1 MARKSHPD
9 QRAAIAAAVALLCLA
24 VVCTTS
30 SIRWVGRT
38 FPGFLVLRN
47 AVVASAGLAGWTGLS
62 TGEIFQRQIL
72 TVNGEPVA
80 GGRQVNEIV
89 TREPAG
95 SAIAYRLADRHSMV
109 EKKIASMVFSAAD
122 YLLLFGVYL
131 LNGLIFAAA
140 GLAVLYLR
148 PGAPGPRALATLS
161 VVAGAFAISATDLY
175 GPYRFFRLH
184 VASEALLPAAFIH
197 LGITFPILLG
207 SRRLRKAVLWAAYAL
222 AGALVLLYEFL
233 LDDPAWY
240 PTLHAIAVTYLGFSA
255 CLLFVNAAKAY
266 RASASA
272 LVRQRTK
279 VVGLGIVGGFG
290 LPTVISLASGLS
302 GSDVSFSFAGFTAP
316 LFPISLAYAI
326 AKHDLFEIDTVIKRS
341 VYYLTATLAVTI
353 AYALLIVTS
362 NRALLGASFTQHP
375 AFPLGFTLAA
385 LLILA
390 PLRDKTQRAL
400 DRMFFRCG
408 YDLKATL
415 EALSSRLSSAREVL
429 EIAETLGGLSAEV
442 MFAGTSV
449 VLVRD
454 PKTRHFSQVE
464 NAAERGEY
472 PFVRVPPASP
482 LVECLSRFRR
492 AVLVDEL
499 LERDPDPVRQTLLL
513 SELGVPNAAVV
524 VPFWYR
530 DELVGFMILAA
541 KKSGALYTGDDM
553 KVLSTAG
560 NQAALGVVNSLA
572 YREIQRLNR
581 DLEATVARRTE
592 ELRKAN
598 ESLEESLEGLERA
611 YEDLKRSQESLLRA
625 EKMATLGQLTA
636 GIAHEVNTP
645 LGAALNSLHVIADL
659 AQEYAESIGDPSVTD
674 TDHRQIARELESAA
688 RCAVK
693 SAEKAAR
700 FIRSIKNHSR
710 ASSASASIEFPL
722 ADLLEETRL
731 LLEHQ
736 FRVADCWL
744 EREIAPADLRLRGDP
759 AKLEQVIA
767 NLLTN
772 AIDAYD
778 ELKTGGPVR
787 VAARL
792 AADDKV
798 LIAVSDQGCGIPR
811 EDQERI
817 FDLLFTT
824 KARGKGTGLGLSIV
838 KHIVENEFGGEVAV
852 ESQPGKGTT
861 FRLSLPRHASAKT
874 EPPAAAPS
882 ELSPPKPEASRSPV
896 PEDPSPG

>member
-1 MARKSHPD
+1 MTKKLHPD
-9 QRAAIAAAVALLCLA
+9 QRVAIATSAALLCLA
-24 VVCTTS
+24 LACAAS

-38 FPGFLVLRN
+38 FPGFFVLRN
-47 AVVASAGLAGWTGLS
+47 GVVASAGLAWWSGLA
-62 TGEIFQRQIL
+62 TGEIFQRQ
-72 TVNGEPVA
+72 VVAANGRLAASGAEVYQIVGSEP
-80 GGRQVNEIV
+80 
-89 TREPAG
+89 PG
-95 SAIAYRLADRHSMV
+95 SNVAYRIAGRGETV
-109 EKKIASMVFSAAD
+109 EKQIPSMVFSVTD
-122 YLLLFGVYL
+122 YLLLFGVYF
-131 LNGLIFAAA
+131 LNGLIFAGA
-140 GLAVLYLR
+140 GLAVLYSR
-148 PGAPGPRALATLS
+148 PAAPGPRALALLS
-161 VVAGAFAISATDLY
+161 VVAGIFAISATDLY

-197 LGITFPILLG
+197 LGITFPTVLG
-207 SRRLRKAVLWAAYAL
+207 SGRWRKAILWAAYGF
-222 AGALVLLYEFL
+222 AGALVLFYELL

-240 PTLHAIAVTYLGFSA
+240 PTIHAMAVTYLGFSA
-255 CLLFVNAAKAY
+255 CPLFLNAAKAY
-266 RASASA
+266 WASSSA
-272 LVRQRTK
+272 LARQRTK

-290 LPTVISLASGLS
+290 LPAVISLASGLS
-302 GSDVSFSFAGFTAP
+302 GSEVSFSFAGFTAP
-316 LFPISLAYAI
+316 LFPVSLAYAI
-326 AKHDLFEIDTVIKRS
+326 AKHDLFEIDTIIKRS
-341 VYYLTATLAVTI
+341 VYYLSATFAITV

-375 AFPLGFTLAA
+375 AFPLVFTLAA
-385 LLILA
+385 LLVLA
-390 PLRDKTQRAL
+390 PLRDKTQRVL
-400 DRMFFRCG
+400 DHMFFRCG

-415 EALSSRLSSAREVL
+415 EGLSSRLSSSREVL
-429 EIAETLGGLSAEV
+429 EIAETLMGLSSEV
-442 MFAGTSV
+442 LFASASAV
-449 VLVRD
+449 MVLD
-454 PKTRHFSQVE
+454 AKTRHFTQVE
-464 NAAERGEY
+464 NATERGEY
-472 PFVRVPPASP
+472 PFLRVPETSP
-482 LVECLSRFRR
+482 LVQSLGRFRR

-499 LERDPDPVRQTLLL
+499 LEREPDPVRQSLLV
-513 SELGVPNAAVV
+513 SELGVPKAAVV
-524 VPFWYR
+524 VPFWYQE
-530 DELVGFMILAA
+530 ELVGFMILAA

-592 ELRKAN
+592 ELRKAK

-659 AQEYAESIGDPSVTD
+659 AQEYAESIGDSSVTD

-710 ASSASASIEFPL
+710 ASSATVSIEFSL

-744 EREIAPADLRLRGDP
+744 EREITPADLRVRGDP

-778 ELKTGGPVR
+778 DQKCGGPVR
-787 VAARL
+787 VAAHL
-792 AADDKV
+792 AGDDKV
-798 LIAVSDQGCGIPR
+798 FIAVSDQGCGIPR
-811 EDQERI
+811 EEQERI

-838 KHIVENEFGGEVAV
+838 KHIVENDFGGEIAV

-861 FRLSLPRHASAKT
+861 FTLRLPRHASAKV
-874 EPPAAAPS
+874 EPPFAISS
-882 ELSPPKPEASRSPV
+882 ELSAPKPEASQSPAQG
-896 PEDPSPG
+896 DPLPG